1 MRKKR
6 KKQIE
11 DIDLM
16 EELEYYQ
23 PRRKRLEIPQKYVIV
38 AVLILLA
45 GAAFLF
51 SPFFAVKNIRV
62 ENSERFATS
71 DLCERIGLNQGDNA
85 ILFNRSKAEDILRQD
100 PYIKDA
106 RLVWEF
112 PDTMVISLTERK
124 VRAYVPYM
132 GSYLYIDE
140 EGRVLDVQSV
150 YTEGLPLVKGLVF
163 SGFQIGEVLQVE
175 NQESLQVMLQISQM
189 IQKYN
194 LTEFAVEVDVS
205 NTSDIY
211 ATVNQVQVHLGTMDN
226 MDQKIRTMAAV
237 VVTIPEEDR
246 GTLDLSDLSKP
257 IVFQYLL

>member
-1 MRKKR
+1 M
-6 KKQIE
+6 
-11 DIDLM
+11 
-16 EELEYYQ
+16 
-23 PRRKRLEIPQKYVIV
+23 
-38 AVLILLA
+38 ILLA

-140 EGRVLDVQSV
+140 EGRVLDVQNV
-150 YTEGLPLVKGLVF
+150 YTEGLPLVKGLGILRF
-163 SGFQIGEVLQVE
+163 PTRGSFAGGKPRIFAGDA
-175 NQESLQVMLQISQM
+175 SDFPDD
-189 IQKYN
+189 
-194 LTEFAVEVDVS
+194 TE
-205 NTSDIY
+205 I
-211 ATVNQVQVHLGTMDN
+211 
-226 MDQKIRTMAAV
+226 
-237 VVTIPEEDR
+237 
-246 GTLDLSDLSKP
+246 
-257 IVFQYLL
+257 

>member
-1 MRKKR
+1 M
-6 KKQIE
+6 E

-23 PRRKRLEIPQKYVIV
+23 PRKKRLEIPQKYVIV

-140 EGRVLDVQSV
+140 EGL
-150 YTEGLPLVKGLVF
+150 
-163 SGFQIGEVLQVE
+163 
-175 NQESLQVMLQISQM
+175 SLIH
-189 IQKYN
+189 I
-194 LTEFAVEVDVS
+194 
-205 NTSDIY
+205 
-211 ATVNQVQVHLGTMDN
+211 
-226 MDQKIRTMAAV
+226 
-237 VVTIPEEDR
+237 
-246 GTLDLSDLSKP
+246 
-257 IVFQYLL
+257 